1 LEIGEDRGWQRQHLV
16 RRLVHLIYL
25 HRSLA
30 YPSTALLISTAM
42 KQTPITQRISSLI
55 SWVLVADLGLVL
67 LSLGWFLVAVLGR
80 SMNLD
85 LGLDLWYSLWNPLIL
100 PALSVL
106 MAGAIASGIVGW
118 VGRRFNTDP
127 S

>member
-1 LEIGEDRGWQRQHLV
+1 
-16 RRLVHLIYL
+16 
-25 HRSLA
+25 
-30 YPSTALLISTAM
+30 M
-42 KQTPITQRISSLI
+42 KMSVTQRLSSLI
-55 SWVLVADLGLVL
+55 SWVLVVDLGLVL
-67 LSLGWFLVAVLGR
+67 LSLGWFLLAVLGR

-85 LGLDLWYSLWNPLIL
+85 LGLELWYSLWNPLIL

-118 VGRRFNTDP
+118 VGRRLNTDP

>member
-1 LEIGEDRGWQRQHLV
+1 
-16 RRLVHLIYL
+16 
-25 HRSLA
+25 
-30 YPSTALLISTAM
+30 M

-85 LGLDLWYSLWNPLIL
+85 LGLDLWYSLWNPLIM

-118 VGRRFNTDP
+118 VGRQFNTDP

>member
-1 LEIGEDRGWQRQHLV
+1 
-16 RRLVHLIYL
+16 
-25 HRSLA
+25 
-30 YPSTALLISTAM
+30 M

-80 SMNLD
+80 SMNVD
-85 LGLDLWYSLWNPLIL
+85 LGLDLWYSLWNPLIM

-106 MAGAIASGIVGW
+106 MAGAIASGIVSW

>member
-1 LEIGEDRGWQRQHLV
+1 
-16 RRLVHLIYL
+16 
-25 HRSLA
+25 
-30 YPSTALLISTAM
+30 M
-42 KQTPITQRISSLI
+42 KEVPITQRISSLI

-67 LSLGWFLVAVLGR
+67 LSLGWFLLAVLGR
-80 SMNLD
+80 SMNVD
-85 LGLDLWYSLWNPLIL
+85 LGLDLWYSLWNPLIM

-118 VGRRFNTDP
+118 VGRRFNADP

>member
-1 LEIGEDRGWQRQHLV
+1 
-16 RRLVHLIYL
+16 
-25 HRSLA
+25 
-30 YPSTALLISTAM
+30 M
-42 KQTPITQRISSLI
+42 KQTPMTQRISNLI

-67 LSLGWFLVAVLGR
+67 LSLGWFLVAVLGH
-80 SMNLD
+80 SMNVD
-85 LGLDLWYSLWNPLIL
+85 LGLDLWYSLWNPLIM

-118 VGRRFNTDP
+118 VGRRFNADA

>member
-1 LEIGEDRGWQRQHLV
+1 
-16 RRLVHLIYL
+16 
-25 HRSLA
+25 
-30 YPSTALLISTAM
+30 M
-42 KQTPITQRISSLI
+42 KQMTLTQRISSLI

-67 LSLGWFLVAVLGR
+67 LSLGWFVVAVLGR

-85 LGLDLWYSLWNPLIL
+85 LGLDLWYSLWNPLIM

>member
-1 LEIGEDRGWQRQHLV
+1 
-16 RRLVHLIYL
+16 
-25 HRSLA
+25 
-30 YPSTALLISTAM
+30 M

-67 LSLGWFLVAVLGR
+67 LSLGWFLAAVLGR
-80 SMNLD
+80 SMNVD
-85 LGLDLWYSLWNPLIL
+85 LGLDLWYSLWNPLIM
-100 PALSVL
+100 PALGVL
-106 MAGAIASGIVGW
+106 MAGAIASGIVSW

>member
-1 LEIGEDRGWQRQHLV
+1 MVYRVARVNRWPRLFNLLV
-16 RRLVHLIYL
+16 YRLVNLQIL
-25 HRSLA
+25 SILDQ
-30 YPSTALLISTAM
+30 YPM
-42 KQTPITQRISSLI
+42 KQMPITQRLSSLI
-55 SWVLVADLGLVL
+55 SWVLVVDLGLVL

-118 VGRRFNTDP
+118 VGRWLEARSAD
-127 S
+127 

>member
-1 LEIGEDRGWQRQHLV
+1 
-16 RRLVHLIYL
+16 
-25 HRSLA
+25 
-30 YPSTALLISTAM
+30 M
-42 KQTPITQRISSLI
+42 KQMSGQQTSIIQRLSNLI

-67 LSLGWFLVAVLGR
+67 LSLGWFVIAVLGR

-85 LGLDLWYSLWNPLIL
+85 LGLDLWYSLWNPLTL

-106 MAGAIASGIVGW
+106 MAGAIASGIVSW
-118 VGRRFNTDP
+118 ISQRFKVDP